1 MKQDDTYLQYM
12 PQQPSEVEK
21 AYASFVKTQRHITTP
36 AGRALASYQRLRSDI
51 ETAINDFLANVDP
64 AEALLPCNPVAF
76 VPHRRTL
83 DTYGPVDADRA
94 IREQQMARAEGL
106 PRRKKTSVLDLLS
119 PEDRAKLPLSNSE
132 SPPL

>member
-21 AYASFVKTQRHITTP
+21 AYASFVKTLRHITTP
-36 AGRALASYQRLRSDI
+36 AGRVLASYQCLKSDI
-51 ETAINDFLANVDP
+51 ETAMNDFLANVDP

-76 VPHRRTL
+76 VPHRRTF
-83 DTYGPVDADRA
+83 DTFAVDADQA
-94 IREQQMARAEGL
+94 IRAEQITKAKGL

-132 SPPL
+132 NPPL